1 MSIIVDEDKLQ
12 VLPSK
17 GKDRKEKEEKLDLR
31 GGLSHLLIRSERTIH
46 TVHRALDQYS
56 RIVQKKEVIKG

>member
-17 GKDRKEKEEKLDLR
+17 GKEREGKDEKTELR
-31 GGLSHLLIRSERTIH
+31 GGRSHLLIHSEK
-46 TVHRALDQYS
+46 TVQTLYTEH
-56 RIVQKKEVIKG
+56 

>member
-17 GKDRKEKEEKLDLR
+17 GKEREGKEEKTVLR
-31 GGLSHLLIRSERTIH
+31 GGLSHLLIHSERT
-46 TVHRALDQYS
+46 VHILYTQH
-56 RIVQKKEVIKG
+56 